1 MKMKKVL
8 LVTKIGRNYGA
19 VLQAYAL
26 KKALERLGAEVRILK
41 YCLPTTENSYRL
53 LPKVTGLRTFKVFL
67 RQLLH
72 YRETKEAVERFF
84 EFREQWFDFT
94 EPYCCYEDL
103 ERAKLRAD
111 VYITGS
117 DQVWNPKISFD
128 KAYYLLFAPEQ
139 AIKASY
145 AASIGISS
153 LPENVKEE
161 FSHRVRN
168 ISHISVREA
177 DAQRQLAEFGIS
189 AQVHLDPTLLL
200 SREDYDE
207 IAVEPSISKP
217 YVMLYLL
224 AVPDNPQKI
233 VEQLRRL
240 YPGRIIVSIYGPK
253 NLGDL
258 QLRNTGPCEF
268 IGLIRGADAVVT
280 SSFHGTVFSMIYDK
294 EFAVFVPKATG
305 ERICQ
310 LLSIANAQ
318 SHIVRTDQNLTRNM
332 MKVQAPF
339 SEQTEVK
346 KMREDSLCY
355 LHDILEEECHEG

>member
-1 MKMKKVL
+1 MKKVL

-26 KKALERLGAEVRILK
+26 KKALEHIGAEVRILK
-41 YCLPTTENSYRL
+41 YCLPITESTFRI
-53 LPKVTGLRTFKVFL
+53 LPKVTGLKTLKDFL
-67 RQLLH
+67 YQLPQ
-72 YRETKEAVERFF
+72 YREKKEAVNRFLA
-84 EFREQWFDFT
+84 FREQWFDFT

-103 ERAKLRAD
+103 ERSRLQAD
-111 VYITGS
+111 VYLTGS

-153 LPENVKEE
+153 LTEDVKEE
-161 FSHRVRN
+161 FGHRIRN

-189 AQVHLDPTLLL
+189 SQVHLDPTLLF

-207 IAVEPSISKP
+207 IAASPSFSKP

-224 AVPDNPQKI
+224 VMPENPQKI

-240 YPGRIIVSIYGPK
+240 YPGRMIVSIYGTK
-253 NLGDL
+253 NFGDV
-258 QLRNTGPCEF
+258 QLRNAGPCEF
-268 IGLIRGADAVVT
+268 IGLIRGADAVIT
-280 SSFHGTVFSMIYDK
+280 SSFHGTVFSMLYDK
-294 EFAVFVPKATG
+294 EFAVFVPETSG
-305 ERICQ
+305 ERIRQ
-310 LLSIANAQ
+310 LLSITNAQ
-318 SHIVRTDQNLTRNM
+318 SHIVQTNQNLTRDM
-332 MKVQAPF
+332 MKVEIPF
-339 SEQTEVK
+339 SEQIEIK
-346 KMREDSLCY
+346 KMREDSLRY
-355 LHDILEEECHEG
+355 LNGILNEEYHEN